1 VGRAGGVGGDKRGD
15 REEGEE
21 DVGMVGEGCA
31 EVRLERVD
39 VGSESDRKGPRLV
52 SLRMDRIR
60 SKQCVLLLMDLRL

>member
-1 VGRAGGVGGDKRGD
+1 
-15 REEGEE
+15 
-21 DVGMVGEGCA
+21 MVGEGCA